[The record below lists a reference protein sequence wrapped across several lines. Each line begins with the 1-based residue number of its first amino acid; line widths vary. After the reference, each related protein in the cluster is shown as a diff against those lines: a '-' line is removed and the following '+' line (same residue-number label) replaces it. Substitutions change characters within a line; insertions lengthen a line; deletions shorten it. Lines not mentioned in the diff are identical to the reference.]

1 MSRDRWENAIT
12 RAEAAETADERAA
25 WIDLAREIRLET
37 AWTWG
42 KAAPKGGRAKK
53 DAKKDADEIDPLAAL
68 L

>member
-12 RAEAAETADERAA
+12 RAEAAETADERSA

-37 AWTWG
+37 AWAWG
-42 KAAPKGGRAKK
+42 KAAPKGKRSKAGK
-53 DAKKDADEIDPLAAL
+53 DDADEIDPLAEL